1 MLIIV
6 NGKDKHVEDNTL
18 LGGLISALELNPE
31 HVVAAVNDQIVMPP
45 DYSSTPLR
53 ENDRVDMMT
62 FVGGG

>member
-6 NGKDKHVEDNTL
+6 NGKDKHVEDNTI
-18 LGGLISALELNPE
+18 LGGLISAQDINPE
-31 HVVAAVNDQIVMPP
+31 HVVAAVNDRIVMPP

-53 ENDRVDMMT
+53 EGDRVDLMT